1 MNQQPQSLTTRDQF
15 MAFFRDNKS
24 ISMLTN
30 DDKAEIAA
38 QILAEESVINHQRLQ
53 QVLSEYNLSVHEI
66 IMDQNSTPI
75 F

>member
-15 MAFFRDNKS
+15 MAFFRDNNS

-38 QILAEESVINHQRLQ
+38 QILAEDAVLNHQRLQ
-53 QVLSEYNLSVHEI
+53 EVLSEYNLSAHQVV
-66 IMDQNSTPI
+66 MDQNSAPI

>member
-1 MNQQPQSLTTRDQF
+1 MNQQQRCLTTRDQF
-15 MAFFRDNKS
+15 MAFFRDNNS

-38 QILAEESVINHQRLQ
+38 QILAEDAVINHQLLKE
-53 QVLSEYNLSVHEI
+53 VLSEYNLSVHQI
-66 IMDQNSTPI
+66 IKDQNSAPI

>member
-1 MNQQPQSLTTRDQF
+1 MNQQLQSLTTRDQF
-15 MAFFRDNKS
+15 MAFFRDNNS

-38 QILAEESVINHQRLQ
+38 QILAEDAVINHQRLQ
-53 QVLSEYNLSVHEI
+53 EILSEYNLSVHQI
-66 IMDQNSTPI
+66 VTDKNSAPI

>member
-1 MNQQPQSLTTRDQF
+1 
-15 MAFFRDNKS
+15 MAFFRDNNS

-38 QILAEESVINHQRLQ
+38 QILAEDAVINHQRLQ
-53 QVLSEYNLSVHEI
+53 EVLYEYNLSVQQVV
-66 IMDQNSTPI
+66 MDHNPAPI

>member
-1 MNQQPQSLTTRDQF
+1 MNQQPQSLPTRDQF
-15 MAFFRDNKS
+15 MAFFRDNNS

-38 QILAEESVINHQRLQ
+38 QILAEDAVINNHRLQ
-53 QVLSEYNLSVHEI
+53 QVLSKYNLSVHQVV
-66 IMDQNSTPI
+66 MDQNSAPI

>member
-15 MAFFRDNKS
+15 MTFFRNNDF

-38 QILAEESVINHQRLQ
+38 QILADESIINHQRLQ
-53 QVLSEYNLSVHEI
+53 EVLFEYNLSVHQDV
-66 IMDQNSTPI
+66 MDQNSAPI

>member
-1 MNQQPQSLTTRDQF
+1 MNQQPQSLPTRDQF
-15 MAFFRDNKS
+15 MAFFRDNNS

-38 QILAEESVINHQRLQ
+38 QILSEEAVLNHQRLQ
-53 QVLSEYNLSVHEI
+53 EVLSEYNLSVHQVV
-66 IMDQNSTPI
+66 MDQNSAPI

>member
-1 MNQQPQSLTTRDQF
+1 MNQQPQSLTRRYQF
-15 MAFFRDNKS
+15 MAFFRDNNS

-38 QILAEESVINHQRLQ
+38 QILAEESVINHELLQ
-53 QVLSEYNLSVHEI
+53 EVLTEYNLSVHQI
-66 IMDQNSTPI
+66 VMDQNSAPI

>member
-1 MNQQPQSLTTRDQF
+1 MNQQLQSLTTRDQF
-15 MAFFRDNKS
+15 MAFFRDNNS

-38 QILAEESVINHQRLQ
+38 QILAEDAVINHQRLQ
-53 QVLSEYNLSVHEI
+53 EVLSEYNLSIHQKVQY
-66 IMDQNSTPI
+66 QNSAPI

>member
-1 MNQQPQSLTTRDQF
+1 MNQQPHCFTTRDQF
-15 MAFFRDNKS
+15 MAFFRDNNF

-38 QILAEESVINHQRLQ
+38 QILAEDAVINHERLQ
-53 QVLSEYNLSVHEI
+53 EVLTEYNLSFNQIV
-66 IMDQNSTPI
+66 MDKESAPI

>member
-1 MNQQPQSLTTRDQF
+1 MNQQLQSLTTRDQF
-15 MAFFRDNKS
+15 MAFFRDNNS

-38 QILAEESVINHQRLQ
+38 QILAEDAVINHQRLKE
-53 QVLSEYNLSVHEI
+53 VLFEYNLSIHQIVQ
-66 IMDQNSTPI
+66 DQNSAPI

>member
-1 MNQQPQSLTTRDQF
+1 MNQQPQSLPTRDQF
-15 MAFFRDNKS
+15 MAFFRDNNS

-38 QILAEESVINHQRLQ
+38 QILAEDAVINNQRLQ
-53 QVLSEYNLSVHEI
+53 QVLSEFNLSVHQVV
-66 IMDQNSTPI
+66 MDQNSAPI